1 MRQDMMKRIL
11 LALWLVAVVGVVEG
25 FAQSSMTDQQIIDFV
40 KKETKAGTSQAQIV
54 TRLMQKGVD
63 VQQLRRI
70 KRQYERQQGGQS
82 LGQVKAIG
90 DGASGADSRL
100 RHNNGDVKE
109 ENVGMVKSAT
119 SVTKTSANGTVTY
132 DENDYN
138 YRRMND
144 EVQPMTRDAG
154 NPVDDRMLDL
164 MDEQAK
170 MTRKVFGR
178 DIFNKKNLT
187 FEPNMNIATPQ
198 NYRLGAGDKVYID
211 VYGATQKTVEA
222 EVSPDGTVTI
232 EGYGPVA
239 LAGLT
244 VDQANVRLR
253 QTLGSRYASSS
264 VKLTVGQTRTMMV
277 NVMGEVVA
285 PGTYTLSAFATV
297 FHALYMAGGTNDIGT
312 LRNIKVYR
320 QGKLVSQVD
329 VYDYILN
336 GKLTGNVRLM
346 DNDVIVVGT
355 YDCLVNVTGKV
366 KRPMYYEMKKSESMQ
381 SLIRYA
387 GGFASDAYTQSVRV
401 VRKNGRQYSVH
412 NVTEFDMNSFR
423 MADGDSVSVDSII
436 KRYENMVEIKGA
448 VFRPG
453 MYELG
458 NDVSTVGGLL
468 KMAEGVREDAFTAH
482 AVMHRMKKD
491 RTLEVIS
498 VDVQGILDGTVSD
511 IPLLNED
518 VLFVPTKTSS
528 IEEQTITIHG
538 EVQYPGVYRYADNE
552 TLEDFVMQAGGLKE
566 SASVMKVDVA
576 RRTYDPKAMTSSK
589 DLAETFSFELQ
600 DGFVINGETAFRL
613 KPFDEVYIRK
623 NPTYIEQK
631 NVKVEGMVNF
641 AGTYT
646 LSKREMRLSDVV
658 TSAGGVRPEGYVKGA
673 RLERR
678 LTDDERERMEA
689 MLRTLRNNSGNNDT
703 VDVEKLNI
711 GDTFSVGID
720 LEQAIANPGSSYDVV
735 LRAGDRL
742 VVPEYT
748 ATVKVSGAVMYPNT
762 VSYMDGKSPS
772 WYVRHAGGYGNTA
785 KRSKTYIVHQNG
797 MVEEVSAKTKVTPG
811 CEIVVPEKVK
821 HQNNP
826 QNAAMLISAVS
837 AMATVGAVLVTA
849 FK

>member
-1 MRQDMMKRIL
+1 MRQMMKKRIL
-11 LALWLVAVVGVVEG
+11 LSIWLVAVVGIVEA

-70 KRQYERQQGGQS
+70 KRQFERQQGGQA
-82 LGQVKAIG
+82 LGQLGSSAV
-90 DGASGADSRL
+90 GASNTDSRL
-100 RHNNGDVKE
+100 RRNNGDVKE
-109 ENVGMVKSAT
+109 ENVGMMQSAT
-119 SVTKTSANGTVTY
+119 SSATVSSNGTVTY
-132 DENDYN
+132 DEKDYN
-138 YRRMND
+138 YRRMNA
-144 EVQPMTRDAG
+144 EVQSMTRDAN
-154 NPVDDRMLDL
+154 NPVDERMLAI
-164 MDEQAK
+164 MDDQARN
-170 MTRKVFGR
+170 MRKVFGR

-198 NYRLGAGDKVYID
+198 NYRLGTGDKVYID
-211 VYGATQKTVEA
+211 IYGASQKTVEA
-222 EVSPDGTVTI
+222 EVSPDGAVTI

-244 VDQANVRLR
+244 VDQANARLR
-253 QTLGSRYASSS
+253 QTLGSRYASSN
-264 VKLTVGQTRTMMV
+264 VRLTVGQTRTIMV
-277 NVMGEVVA
+277 NVMGEVMV

-336 GKLTGNVRLM
+336 GKLTGNVRLT

-381 SLIRYA
+381 SLLRYA

-412 NVTEFDMNSFR
+412 NVAEFDMNSFR

-436 KRYENMVEIKGA
+436 RRYENMVEIKGA

-453 MYELG
+453 MYEFG
-458 NDVSTVGGLL
+458 SEVSTVGSLL

-511 IPLLNED
+511 IPLQNED
-518 VLFVPTKTSS
+518 VLFIPTKNTS
-528 IEEQTITIHG
+528 IEDQTITIYG

-552 TLEDFVMQAGGLKE
+552 TLEDFVIQAGGLKE
-566 SASVMKVDVA
+566 AASVMKVDVS
-576 RRTYDPKAMTSSK
+576 RRTYNPKALTSQK
-589 DLAETFSFELQ
+589 ELAETYSFELQ
-600 DGFVINGETAFRL
+600 DGFVINGESGFKL
-613 KPFDEVYIRK
+613 KPFDEVYVRK

-631 NVKVEGMVNF
+631 NMTVEGMVNF

-646 LSKREMRLSDVV
+646 LSKREMRLSDVIAA
-658 TSAGGVRPEGYVKGA
+658 AGGVRPEGYVKGA

-678 LTDDERERMEA
+678 MTDDERERMET
-689 MLRTLRNNSGNNDT
+689 MLKTLRNNSSSKDSI
-703 VDVEKLNI
+703 DVEKLDV
-711 GDTFSVGID
+711 GDMFCVGID
-720 LEQAIANPGSSYDVV
+720 LEQAILKPGSNYDVV

-742 VVPEYT
+742 VVPEYN
-748 ATVKVSGAVMYPNT
+748 ATVKINGAVMYPNT
-762 VSYMDGKSPS
+762 VSYVEGKSPA
-772 WYVRHAGGYGNTA
+772 WYVRHAGGYGSTA
-785 KRSKTYIVHQNG
+785 KKSKTYIVHQNG
-797 MVEEVSAKTKVTPG
+797 MVEEVSMKTKVTPG

-821 HQNNP
+821 RQSNP
-826 QNAAMLISAVS
+826 QNSAMIISAVS
-837 AMATVGAVLVTA
+837 ALATVGAVLVTA